1 MSILKKKDVQIPESA
16 VAQDTTPGLGY
27 ETGTGAGSITEVL
40 PTAPLGATA
49 MRTHLSTQTWEE
61 IEAGRVQKLSY
72 LRQRLHAR
80 IIEEMRDSVDLS
92 DVPGVRR
99 EVERLCE
106 VYIAQEDLVISTN
119 ERSKLRDGVAA
130 EVLGFGPIQELLND
144 DSISEIM
151 VNGPEDVWVEQH
163 GELELTDLHFEDD
176 EHVMRIINRIVA
188 PIGRHVDESCPMVD
202 ARLPDGS
209 RVNVIIP
216 PVSLGGPTISIRKF
230 RRVPYSNDDLV
241 RLGTVP
247 EKAMTF
253 LSSAVQAGANILI
266 VGGTSTGKTT
276 FLNVLSCF
284 IPSNE
289 RIVTIEDAA
298 ELQLQQRHVIRLESR
313 PPNIEGRGEITIR
326 GLVINALRMRPDRIV
341 VGECRGAEALDM
353 LQAMNTGHDGSMTTV
368 HANSPRDALSRIEAM
383 VMMAGMD
390 LPSRVV
396 REQIASAFDL
406 VIFLDRL
413 PNGARRVTNITE
425 VVGLERE
432 TITTQEI
439 FTVPDSEQDG
449 ESGVL
454 TLTGIRPVLMR
465 KMERAHHYLPV
476 DFFDVERD
484 RRSQDDRRNG
494 YDRDRGRN

>member
-1 MSILKKKDVQIPESA
+1 M
-16 VAQDTTPGLGY
+16 
-27 ETGTGAGSITEVL
+27 
-40 PTAPLGATA
+40 
-49 MRTHLSTQTWEE
+49 
-61 IEAGRVQKLSY
+61 
-72 LRQRLHAR
+72 HAR
-80 IIEEMRDSVDLS
+80 IIEEMRDSVDVS
-92 DVPGVRR
+92 DVLSVRR
-99 EVERLCE
+99 EVERLFE
-106 VYIAQEDLVISTN
+106 IYMSQEDLVISAN
-119 ERSKLRDGVAA
+119 EHARLRDSVAA
-130 EVLGFGPIQELLND
+130 EVLGFGPIQDLIND

-151 VNGPEDVWVEQH
+151 VNGPADVWVEQH

-216 PVSLGGPTISIRKF
+216 PVALGGPTISIRKF
-230 RRVPYSNDDLV
+230 RRVPYSSDDLV
-241 RLGTVP
+241 RIGTIP

-253 LSSAVQAGANILI
+253 LATAVQAGVNIL
-266 VGGTSTGKTT
+266 VAGGTSTGKTT
-276 FLNVLSCF
+276 FLNVLSCN

-289 RIVTIEDAA
+289 RIITIEDAA

-368 HANSPRDALSRIEAM
+368 HANGPRDALSRVEAM

-396 REQIASAFDL
+396 REQITSAFDL
-406 VIFLDRL
+406 VIYLDRM
-413 PNGARRVTNITE
+413 PNGARRVTSITE

-439 FTVPDSEQDG
+439 FAMSNQDESDG
-449 ESGVL
+449 EPGEGGL
-454 TLTGIRPVLMR
+454 TLTGIRPALM
-465 KMERAHHYLPV
+465 KKIERARHYLPA
-476 DFFDVERD
+476 DFFDVQRNNHP
-484 RRSQDDRRNG
+484 QNDRRNG
-494 YDRDRGRN
+494 YGRAGDRG